1 MQAAGIFVNY
11 ASSLLATPLF
21 SEVNQPRR
29 ARMAQAGIN
38 FVKYYP
44 DQFFAYLKAQDYPV
58 YHKSN
63 FFFRDFQYGLWKF
76 LTENRTKISY
86 ADVEK
91 MAHDVVDEFE
101 KQGLLRK
108 INRQSFELNLPP
120 FQTNFP
126 TQGFGPAP
134 TAPPAAKGKAAA
146 KPAAAPAAAAA
157 GAAAPGAAATAA
169 SPAAASSGGADV
181 IARGTNLT
189 QVAAAVAA
197 LGPDG
202 KQQRIQDVQRRIAE
216 AKARRLAGG

>member
-1 MQAAGIFVNY
+1 
-11 ASSLLATPLF
+11 
-21 SEVNQPRR
+21 
-29 ARMAQAGIN
+29 MAQAGIN

-76 LTENRTKISY
+76 LTENRTKVSY
-86 ADVEK
+86 ADVEQ
-91 MAHDVVDEFE
+91 MAREVVDEFE

-120 FQTNFP
+120 FQTNWP

-134 TAPPAAKGKAAA
+134 TAPPSAKGKAAA
-146 KPAAAPAAAAA
+146 KPAAAAPAAA
-157 GAAAPGAAATAA
+157 GGAAPGAAAAR
-169 SPAAASSGGADV
+169 PAAASSGGADV
-181 IARGTNLT
+181 IATGTNLA

>member
-1 MQAAGIFVNY
+1 
-11 ASSLLATPLF
+11 
-21 SEVNQPRR
+21 
-29 ARMAQAGIN
+29 MAQAGIN

-86 ADVEK
+86 ADVEQ
-91 MAHDVVDEFE
+91 MAHEVVDEFE

-120 FQTNFP
+120 FKTNFP

-134 TAPPAAKGKAAA
+134 TAPPSAKAKAAP
-146 KPAAAPAAAAA
+146 KPAGAPAAAT
-157 GAAAPGAAATAA
+157 AAAPGATASA
-169 SPAAASSGGADV
+169 GARPAAASSGGADV
-181 IARGTNLT
+181 IARGTNLAE
-189 QVAAAVAA
+189 VAAAVAA

-202 KQQRIQDVQRRIAE
+202 KQQRIQDVQRRMAE
-216 AKARRLAGG
+216 AKARRLAGE

>member
-1 MQAAGIFVNY
+1 
-11 ASSLLATPLF
+11 
-21 SEVNQPRR
+21 
-29 ARMAQAGIN
+29 MAQAGIN

-91 MAHDVVDEFE
+91 MAHEVVDEFE

-120 FQTNFP
+120 FKTSFP

-157 GAAAPGAAATAA
+157 PGGAAPAARPA
-169 SPAAASSGGADV
+169 AAASSGGSDV
-181 IARGTNLT
+181 IARGTNMAE
-189 QVAAAVAA
+189 VAAAVAA